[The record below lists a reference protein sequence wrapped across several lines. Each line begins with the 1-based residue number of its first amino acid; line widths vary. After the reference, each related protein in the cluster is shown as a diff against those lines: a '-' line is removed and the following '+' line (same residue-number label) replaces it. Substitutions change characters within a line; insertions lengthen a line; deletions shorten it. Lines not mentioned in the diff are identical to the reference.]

1 MRSDDETRA
10 WAREEF
16 GDLEVPDGRL
26 RPRIFRMARRAM
38 ERGGGRIS
46 DVFVD
51 AAERQGAYD
60 LLEGGRVSGEAL
72 GCAMAAA
79 CVARSESSAFVFV
92 PIDGSSIQVVD
103 RGRRTDL
110 GLVGTYTNNARG
122 LQVVSALAVS
132 LSGVPLGLA
141 AQTFWAR
148 PTKRGKRG
156 PSTYRP
162 VAERESR
169 HVVQT
174 IQDVVSRFQAT
185 ECAPWMVIDRG
196 GDATVILD
204 ELVRGAS
211 RFTVRASWNRRVRSG
226 RSPTYLRECLAK
238 KSTTLHYDVQV
249 TAGYKRAA
257 RTARV
262 AVRTATVQLNVAHD
276 WRAKR
281 ANPTLNVV
289 WVREERA
296 GRGEKPLDWML
307 YTNAPIATPQEILQI
322 VRSYTM
328 RWRIEDFHKTW
339 KSGHCCVEATQLRSI
354 AAVKTWATLLAAVAA
369 RIERLR
375 HLARVEPDAPA
386 SVELSDLEIEA
397 LKLLKR
403 QQKKK
408 TEIVGT
414 GIPTIGVAVRWIA
427 DLGGYT
433 GKSSGGP
440 PGATT
445 IGRGLEDLAV
455 ATRLLK
461 SLREGAE
468 IG

>member
-1 MRSDDETRA
+1 MWSDDEARA

-16 GDLEVPDGRL
+16 ADLKVADARL
-26 RPRIFRMARRAM
+26 RSRVLRMAGRVV

-46 DVFVD
+46 DVFVNP
-51 AAERQGAYD
+51 AERQGAYD
-60 LLEGGRVSGEAL
+60 LLEGGRVSGETL
-72 GCAMAAA
+72 TGAMASA
-79 CVARSESSAFVFV
+79 CVARSGDDKFVFV

-110 GLVGTYTNNARG
+110 GLVGTYANNARG

-132 LSGVPLGLA
+132 PGGVPLGLVGQA
-141 AQTFWAR
+141 FWVR
-148 PTKRGKRG
+148 PTTRRKRG

-162 VAERESR
+162 VGERESR
-169 HVVQT
+169 FVVQA
-174 IQDVVSRFQAT
+174 IQDVVRRFQAT
-185 ECAPWMVIDRG
+185 QCVPWMVIDRG

-204 ELVRGAS
+204 ELVQEGA
-211 RFTVRASWNRRVRSG
+211 RFTVRASWNRRIKGG
-226 RSPTYLRECLAK
+226 RSASYLRERLAK
-238 KSTTLHYDVQV
+238 SAVALQYDVHV
-249 TAGYKRAA
+249 SAGYKRVA

-262 AVRTATVQLNVAHD
+262 VVRTATVRLNMAHD

-281 ANPTLNVV
+281 QDVTLNVV
-289 WVREERA
+289 WVREKHA
-296 GRGEKPLDWML
+296 PKGEKALDWML
-307 YTNAPIATPQEILQI
+307 YTSAPITTPQDILQV

-339 KSGHCCVEATQLRSI
+339 KSGHCCVEATQLRSA
-354 AAVKTWATLLAAVAA
+354 AAVKTWATLLAAVAT

-375 HLARVEPDAPA
+375 HLARVEPETPA
-386 SVELSDLEIEA
+386 SVELSELEIEA
-397 LKLLKR
+397 LKRLKR

-408 TEIVGT
+408 TEVVGD
-414 GIPTIGVAVRWIA
+414 GIPTIALAVRWLA

-445 IGRGLEDLAV
+445 IGRGLEDVAV
-455 ATRLLK
+455 AARLLK
-461 SLREGAE
+461 SLRDDGALR
-468 IG
+468 